1 MTSEGAA
8 GLPSGWTVECKPER
22 GANSDSHD
30 GGVWIHCVKGVTVC
44 RNGETL
50 RKEEVDRAGI
60 ETPVLIR

>member
-1 MTSEGAA
+1 
-8 GLPSGWTVECKPER
+8 
-22 GANSDSHD
+22 
-30 GGVWIHCVKGVTVC
+30 VKGVTVC